1 MRGGMALE
9 LWCCPEVRSRF
20 SNAGEKKYSPPGSRC
35 QLASIASFD
44 DRGDVVRLEAVHSRT
59 TSRAVD
65 FGKRMFAVRGVI
77 SAVRLNTPTAGTRA
91 FSASSVRLSAPI
103 RLRSIKARS
112 ASAMA
117 AVAEPVGEF
126 IDAFNSDYA
135 RIHKAYEDN
144 FWATKM
150 NLKGNSTDA
159 LTESFNALEAFLGD
173 RDTLDKVRGY
183 LAGADATDAQ
193 VVVLKHIEKTL
204 GCYIVESA
212 EAKKVREEAVA
223 LENKMNSARNKL
235 GLTYVESDGTVTDAT
250 PTVLRTKIRS
260 AADESVRKSCWEA
273 TRRVGPFLL
282 ENGFPKII
290 AERNRFARTL
300 GFVDFYDMKV
310 TQAEGFSKARCFEML
325 DGLESATRPI
335 LDAALAKLKAD
346 KGEDALKPWNI
357 SYALSGELSREMDPY
372 FPFENAPEVWGRSF
386 AAMGIRY
393 RDTKMQLD
401 LCDRKGKYPNGFCH
415 WPIAP
420 HKAQDGTWNASQA
433 NFTSLATPDEVGS
446 GNTALTTL
454 MHEGGHAAH
463 FANIEQGSPLFSQE
477 RAPFSVSLA
486 ETQSMFL
493 DSLCGDAA
501 WLGRYAKDRSG
512 SPIPW
517 DLLER
522 SIREKHPF
530 EVFMLRGMI
539 AVPYFEKALY
549 ELDEADLTAENI
561 ERIADEIEHKIQGG
575 LAARPLLSVPHI
587 TSDESSC
594 YYHGY
599 VFAEMAVHQTRAH
612 FLGKYG
618 VIVDNPEIGPEM
630 LRSYWLAGSGEPGF
644 LKMVQDLTG
653 KPLGHDAWVAE
664 LSKPTEDVVRD
675 EKEEYVKAV
684 GAGAYAGEVDLGM
697 HAVFVHGDE
706 VISDSKVEDGYAA
719 ACAKFKKWVN
729 ENWPK
734 TAVTA

>member
-1 MRGGMALE
+1 
-9 LWCCPEVRSRF
+9 
-20 SNAGEKKYSPPGSRC
+20 
-35 QLASIASFD
+35 
-44 DRGDVVRLEAVHSRT
+44 
-59 TSRAVD
+59 
-65 FGKRMFAVRGVI
+65 MFAVRGVI

-91 FSASSVRLSAPI
+91 FRASSAKLSAPI
-103 RLRSIKARS
+103 RPRSVKARS
-112 ASAMA
+112 ATAMA

-273 TRRVGPFLL
+273 TRKVGPFLL
-282 ENGFPKII
+282 SNGFPKII

-325 DGLESATRPI
+325 DGLETATRPI
-335 LDAALAKLKAD
+335 LDVALAKLKAD

-501 WLGRYAKDRSG
+501 WLGRYAKDRAG

-675 EKEEYVKAV
+675 EKEEYAKAV
-684 GAGAYAGEVDLGM
+684 NAGAYAGEVDLGM

>member
-1 MRGGMALE
+1 
-9 LWCCPEVRSRF
+9 
-20 SNAGEKKYSPPGSRC
+20 
-35 QLASIASFD
+35 
-44 DRGDVVRLEAVHSRT
+44 
-59 TSRAVD
+59 
-65 FGKRMFAVRGVI
+65 MFAVRGVI
-77 SAVRLNTPTAGTRA
+77 SAAVRLNAPTAGKLRVA
-91 FSASSVRLSAPI
+91 SAKPILAARPLTIRPRSFVRSG
-103 RLRSIKARS
+103 STV
-112 ASAMA
+112 AMA
-117 AVAEPVGEF
+117 ASTAEPVGEF
-126 IDAFNSDYA
+126 IDGFNADYA

-150 NLKGNSTDA
+150 NLAGNSTDA

-173 RDTLDKVRGY
+173 ADVLEKVRGY
-183 LAGADATDAQ
+183 LGGADADDAQ

-212 EAKKVREEAVA
+212 DAKKVREEAVA

-235 GLTYVESDGTVTDAT
+235 GLTYVEADGSVTDAT

-273 TRRVGPFLL
+273 TRKVGPFLL

-325 DGLESATRPI
+325 DGLEAATRPI
-335 LDAALAKLKAD
+335 LDTALAKLKED
-346 KGEDALKPWNI
+346 KGEDALKPWNL

-501 WLGRYAKDRSG
+501 WLGRYAKDRAG

-517 DLLER
+517 ALLER

-549 ELDEADLTAENI
+549 ELEESELTAENI

-599 VFAEMAVHQTRAH
+599 VFAEMAVHQSRAH
-612 FLGKYG
+612 FHGKYG
-618 VIVDNPEIGPEM
+618 VIVDNPKIGPEM
-630 LRSYWLAGSGEPGF
+630 LESFWLQGSGEPGF
-644 LKMVQDLTG
+644 LKMVEDLTG
-653 KPLGHDAWVAE
+653 KPLTHDAWVAE
-664 LSKPTEDVVRD
+664 LSKPTEDVVKD
-675 EKEEYVKAV
+675 EKEEYAEAVKT
-684 GAGAYAGEVDLGM
+684 GAYSGEVDLGM
-697 HAVFVHGDE
+697 HAIFVHGDE